1 MSQTVKAATRIPADR
16 KLLAMMRKEIKSY
29 FEGLKG
35 ARFFVVLV
43 ADKRDDWLGKIKKT
57 SESEWLA
64 TADQDG
70 VGVDLILELNGTLWE
85 AAGEESRRGQ
95 LGNLLSRAHA
105 KETGKTLQ
113 EHPKGN
119 RQLYGVRTP
128 TCGLDPAVIE
138 RCPAMIQDIPIVHHL
153 SLAVQA
159 GEQYSLFVDEEAAKV
174 VELAEVA

>member
-1 MSQTVKAATRIPADR
+1 MSQTVKAATRTPADR
-16 KLLAMMRKEIKSY
+16 KILALMKKEIRAY

-35 ARFFVVLV
+35 ARIFVVLV
-43 ADKRDDWLGKIKKT
+43 ADKRPDWLGNITKT
-57 SESEWLA
+57 SESDWLA

-70 VGVDLILELNGTLWE
+70 VGTDLILELNGSLWE
-85 AAGEESRRGQ
+85 TTGEESRRGQ
-95 LGNLLSRAHA
+95 IGNLLSRAHA

-128 TCGLDPAVIE
+128 TCGLDPATIE

-153 SLAVQA
+153 SLAVQP
-159 GEQYSLFVDEEAAKV
+159 GEQYSLFVEHEATKV
-174 VELAEVA
+174 VELSEAA